1 MTTDRPAQ
9 RIGIFSDIHGN
20 LQALQTV
27 FHVLEEEECV
37 DCYYCCGD
45 IVGYGGNPNEC
56 VDLIRAKNCPT
67 VAGNHD
73 HAALGLTDTSY
84 FNEIAKAAIQWTG
97 DVLTPDNAAYLK
109 SLPMT
114 IVEGEFMIVHSSP
127 KDPEAWNYILTLP
140 DARVNFE
147 HFDTQTCFVGHSHQ
161 PFIIECLGGKLSCLV
176 QPFVPVVEGRRYLIN
191 VGSVG
196 QPRDGN
202 PDASYAI
209 YDRTQQRIEI
219 KRVSYDVAATQEAI
233 RSEGLPSQLAD
244 RLNHGW

>member
-1 MTTDRPAQ
+1 MTTERTVR

-20 LQALQTV
+20 YEALKAV
-27 FHVLEEEECV
+27 FDVLENEEAV
-37 DCYYCCGD
+37 DAYYCCGD

-56 VDLIRAKNCPT
+56 VELIRAKKCPV

-84 FNEIAKAAIQWTG
+84 FNEIAKTAINWTG
-97 DVLTPDNAAYLK
+97 SVLTPENVEFLRN
-109 SLPMT
+109 LPMT
-114 IVEGEFMIVHSSP
+114 IVQDEFVIVHASP

-147 HFDTQTCFVGHSHQ
+147 HFDTQICFVGHSHQ
-161 PFIIECLGGKLSCLV
+161 PFIIEYVAGKLSCLM
-176 QPFVPVVEGRRYLIN
+176 QPRVTVVEDRRYLIN

-202 PDASYAI
+202 PEACYAI
-209 YDRTQQRIEI
+209 YDRAQKTIEI
-219 KRVSYDVAATQEAI
+219 KRTPYDLPAAQEAI
-233 RSEGLPSQLAD
+233 RSQKLPTQLAE
-244 RLNHGW
+244 RLAHGW